1 MRNSEFKT
9 FIRENENGEMQMKLY
24 DFCSPPLL
32 SGTYTIETTQ
42 KVVWA
47 EKKLKEQYD
56 KKQQFWV
63 DGPRFNIDPSLVYSI
78 FPPANYLGQ
87 YENYIPHIVLTK
99 RTLPWDRL
107 LSDSD
112 IEEQHIP
119 WMALMLF
126 SEDEIKKVSNG
137 TVKNVV
143 SPDDPKI
150 MGPTLKN
157 VTDEEKLLQ
166 CLMVDIPKDIF
177 KAVVPAKN
185 ELTYLS
191 HCREV
196 DMANKEL
203 RSDIDEG
210 WFSVVVANRFPISSK
225 LNYACLVS
233 LEGFSDYL
241 YGASEIPEK
250 FSTIRMAVLA
260 SWSFTALPAK
270 GETFKD
276 LMQNVNT
283 SSLHLLNKPVSIK
296 TEAEKLVEAAF
307 HDGYVALNYL
317 TRQGENTAAWYRGA
331 FTPVKINQVKLEPFL
346 SSEAG
351 MIYDQKTGLFD
362 VSYAVAWQIGRLLAL
377 SDSEFAVG
385 LMKWRKEQKV
395 NQNIMLEQQYFK
407 LRMNKLLKKNSLR
420 EIENYDKNL
429 ITDLIHNFLSTDFA
443 DMVISENDKKTSLI
457 EKGDPT
463 GTLKIAGQMPGLLS
477 KQQVTDLLKNG
488 PLLKSRLRKI
498 LMVPNDKDEEDNQ

>member
-1 MRNSEFKT
+1 MRNSEFT
-9 FIRENENGEMQMKLY
+9 TNNSGDENGDMQMKLY

-42 KVVWA
+42 NVVWV

-63 DGPRFNIDPSLVYSI
+63 DGPRFNIDPSFVYSI
-78 FPPANYLGQ
+78 FPPANMVGQ
-87 YENYIPHIVLTK
+87 YENYVPHIVLTK

-112 IEEQHIP
+112 TENQHIP
-119 WMALMLF
+119 WMSLMLF
-126 SEDEIKKVSNG
+126 SEDEIKKVLNG
-137 TVKNVV
+137 TVINVIA
-143 SPDDPKI
+143 PDDPKI

-166 CLMVDIPKDIF
+166 CLMVDIPKDVF
-177 KAVVPAKN
+177 KAVVPAKD

-210 WFSVVVANRFPISSK
+210 WFSVVVANRFPITSK

-233 LEGFSDYL
+233 LEGFSNYL
-241 YGASEIPEK
+241 YGASDIPAT
-250 FSTIRMAVLA
+250 FSHVRMAVLA
-260 SWSFTALPAK
+260 TWSFTALSAK

-283 SSLHLLNKPVSIK
+283 SSLHLPNKPSSIE

-317 TRQGENTAAWYRGA
+317 TRQGESTAAWYRGA
-331 FTPVKINQVKLEPFL
+331 FTPVKLNYIKQEPYL

-362 VSYAVAWQIGRLLAL
+362 LSYAVAWQIGRLLAL

-395 NQNIMLEQQYFK
+395 RQNIMFEQQNFK
-407 LRMNKLLKKNSLR
+407 SRMNKLIKESSFR
-420 EIENYDKNL
+420 GMEEYDKNL
-429 ITDLIHNFLSTDFA
+429 ITSLIHDFLSTEFA
-443 DMVISENDKKTSLI
+443 DMVTPGSDKKASLI

-477 KQQVTDLLKNG
+477 KRQVIELLKNG
-488 PLLKSRLRKI
+488 PLLKSRFRKI
-498 LMVPNDKDEEDNQ
+498 LMVPKDKIEEENQ